1 MKKMKFSLIDA
12 VIFIIMPISLALVS
26 SMLNNRGKTLVETGE
41 YSKLD
46 AVLFNISV
54 MNVIHL
60 VFMVLL
66 LTYVLFIRNKK

>member
-1 MKKMKFSLIDA
+1 MKFSLIDA